1 MEKEDPNLKP
11 KKRIKVIISVLG
23 IRQNRL
29 NLFSVN
35 FMSDRCILDQKR
47 EKIEEKIKTFTT

>member
-11 KKRIKVIISVLG
+11 KKRIKVIISVLV